1 MVDTLYHL
9 ALLLWVV
16 AGLLLVGVEAGTP
29 HLLTV
34 AIALELLLVA
44 AAVAAVA
51 SGTLLDDGQG
61 PLVALLLLPVAGAE
75 SAVSLAHL
83 IAFAPVRGTILLR

>member
-1 MVDTLYHL
+1 V
-9 ALLLWVV
+9 ALLLLGV
-16 AGLLLVGVEAGTP
+16 ALLLLVGAEAGAP
-29 HLLTV
+29 HLLTL

-44 AAVAAVA
+44 AAVTAVA
-51 SGTLLDDGQG
+51 IGALLDDRLG
-61 PLVALLLLPVAGAE
+61 PLIALLLIPVAGAE